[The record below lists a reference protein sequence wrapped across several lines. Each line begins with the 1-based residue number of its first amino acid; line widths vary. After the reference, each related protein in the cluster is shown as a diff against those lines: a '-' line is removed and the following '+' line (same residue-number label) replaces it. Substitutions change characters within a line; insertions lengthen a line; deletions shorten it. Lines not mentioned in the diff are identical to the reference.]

1 MASYRGPRPCQLYN
15 LGTRY
20 RPDAAEQNSCNRFYF
35 LELSAIFV
43 FGNVRIFAGGL
54 PVLARATRL
63 NGIFTP
69 EFTSVL
75 FAICAI
81 KSRAASAPISSA
93 GTRIDVR
100 GGVWG
105 GADFKSLNAATGIL
119 SGTVKALSDALV

>member
-1 MASYRGPRPCQLYN
+1 MTSYRRPRPCQLYN

-20 RPDAAEQNSCNRFYF
+20 RPDAAKQNSCNRFYF

-81 KSRAASAPISSA
+81 QSRAASAPISSA
-93 GTRIDVR
+93 ATPMGGS
-100 GGVWG
+100 GGVGWR
-105 GADFKSLNAATGIL
+105 AC
-119 SGTVKALSDALV
+119 

>member
-75 FAICAI
+75 FAIFAI

-93 GTRIDVR
+93 ATPMGVKGGFR
-100 GGVWG
+100 G
-105 GADFKSLNAATGIL
+105 AAH
-119 SGTVKALSDALV
+119 SKR